1 MLVCGSET
9 SLFEEVSTLD
19 ELEAELSTVEVST
32 VEVSTVDGL
41 EAELSGIDA
50 AEVPGDVSGLLVP
63 ELLVS
68 GLLVSVAT
76 AAVPDVDRAAL
87 RPGEDEPHAAIR
99 RQPATLRTI
108 IWRRMRRSLEHRS
121 EVEPVTP

>member
-19 ELEAELSTVEVST
+19 ELEAELST